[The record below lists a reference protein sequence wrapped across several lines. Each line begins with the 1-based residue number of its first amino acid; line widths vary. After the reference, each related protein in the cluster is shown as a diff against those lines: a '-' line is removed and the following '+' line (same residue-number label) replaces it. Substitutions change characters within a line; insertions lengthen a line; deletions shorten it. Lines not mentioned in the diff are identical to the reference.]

1 MVNFFKKI
9 IYIHQM
15 YKLRMYV
22 SYTYAFEVH
31 FDALREL
38 SVVQNHSVIY
48 FEHPFDAFGRL
59 IYQFWRLCMNKA
71 FLPLDFISPGKFRCC
86 TFSLFWKINW
96 SSGLHAYKIYP
107 ILVFFYLLEI

>member
-1 MVNFFKKI
+1 
-9 IYIHQM
+9 M

-22 SYTYAFEVH
+22 SYTYALEVH

-38 SVVQNHSVIY
+38 SDVQSHSCFSN

-59 IYQFWRLCMNKA
+59 IYQFLRLCMNKA
-71 FLPLDFISPGKFRCC
+71 FLTLDFISPGKFRCC

-96 SSGLHAYKIYP
+96 SSIGAFMRIRYT
-107 ILVFFYLLEI
+107 